1 MIIPCTVDGQKL
13 YEITSA
19 GKKCLGKKYTLKGR
33 GGIEHRYYVEK
44 IKAHYLNQEGF
55 TFVEKDDIDLV
66 VEGYDKTIAV
76 QVETGKSNIQ
86 ANLMKL
92 GRHKSDLK
100 YVLATNKEAEM
111 KIREIF
117 NDLIVPDKQNIQIL
131 FAKDFLAN
139 PPTL

>member
-1 MIIPCTVDGQKL
+1 
-13 YEITSA
+13 
-19 GKKCLGKKYTLKGR
+19 
-33 GGIEHRYYVEK
+33 
-44 IKAHYLNQEGF
+44 
-55 TFVEKDDIDLV
+55 V
-66 VEGYDKTIAV
+66 VEGYEKTIAV

-86 ANLMKL
+86 ANLIKL

-117 NDLIVPDKQNIQIL
+117 NDLIVPDKENIQIL
-131 FAKDFLAN
+131 FAKDFLTN